1 MRPSDRPALS
11 IADDRRGRVPFAL
24 VGVLLLVSST
34 AYASGL
40 ATTGVTVDR
49 SVERAMD
56 RASADLTPAIRSATA
71 DAARAAAARPVTRP
85 APELAETVIRN
96 GSAFEDALRIR
107 IGLAVESSAETVTT
121 REGDVRATTAVPFE
135 DPAPPSRS
143 GYDPGNDDPT
153 TLADVRD
160 GVTIAPIANGTALE
174 ATVHNVTTT
183 ARRNGRI
190 VGERTRDVTVV
201 VAVPVLAAHERTER
215 FEAALNRGAIE
226 GSGLG
231 RQLTGRLY
239 AIAWARGY
247 AQRFGAP
254 VQNVVGNR
262 HVELSTNAGI
272 TAVQRKAFGA
282 ADPNASAGV
291 GRAAVRTGLTDL
303 LEPTS
308 LDEREWSRFVLEAS
322 VPDPDDATT
331 AADPTETTD
340 VSETADVSDAAN
352 ATQTVTAGPA
362 ADAAL
367 VETLDRTDAIAEA
380 AYRVEAARRIR
391 VERTGGRA
399 RPPSR
404 ESPGANW
411 TYVGERTTSTADARG
426 SGDDDGFDTAT
437 RRVAV
442 DHRTT
447 RYWTDGS
454 SRRTTTVRWS
464 QRYRV
469 TVSVEGRYAP
479 SAGAPDG
486 PTSPTFERGGAIDG
500 PNLRDAPGAA
510 RRELDATNVDAVAER
525 AVESNAELR
534 RRTVVYGDQPASL
547 RGWIRDDL
555 AAIHEVVR
563 ATETTVEMHA
573 VAAGK
578 ADPYGELAAVLRS
591 KRGELIDA
599 PGTYDGAS
607 DRARVAARRAYVD
620 ATIEKLERRARTT
633 RDVQDGIEDAANE
646 RGRGGSTDGT
656 SLGEYVAAAG
666 RATDPEP
673 DEIGADGPG
682 GSVSFQPSGSP
693 GYLPRTTI
701 DAASPAVEPES
712 GTRSLVT
719 RNVNVFTVPYGDA
732 ASGIVDQ
739 VLAAGDRVPL
749 PQAGRTLAATER
761 TLRETSDGT
770 AMRDGTGTSGGAG
783 TPGDGRSATPNE
795 EQAAELR
802 RSHDVLESD
811 VSGSIDRVERR
822 VERRLGAVTDLPGSE
837 RNAIVEAAS
846 DRYATPGELA
856 TAMGDGRYAETIVT
870 VTGRRTT
877 LTDGSRARLA
887 AEIRT
892 TLRSA
897 MDSDRTSVS
906 KARVARAG
914 EITRT
919 VARKRIESAVEDE
932 LRRAS
937 GEAVDRLDE
946 EHEWATEVPKQV
958 GAGLPVAP
966 VPGYWYA
973 TVNVWHVDVAGTYPR
988 FELRS
993 NTGPPGETFRYVR
1006 QSSRSTVEVDGEQV
1020 TLGYTDPV
1028 RFETGTTVV
1037 VAVPPGPPGVGDVDG
1052 TWSERSAGWPCPGP
1066 ERRTCSAD
1074 SGSE

>member
-24 VGVLLLVSST
+24 VGVLLLVSSG

-40 ATTGVTVDR
+40 ATTGVTIDR

-71 DAARAAAARPVTRP
+71 DAARAAAAQPVTRP
-85 APELAETVIRN
+85 GGDVPRTVIRN
-96 GSAFEDALRIR
+96 DSAFEDALRIR
-107 IGLAVESSAETVTT
+107 VGLAVEASVETVTA
-121 REGDVRATTAVPFE
+121 RDGDIRATTTVPFE
-135 DPAPPSRS
+135 DPAPPTRG
-143 GYDPGNDDPT
+143 GYSPGNDDPT

-160 GVTIAPIANGTALE
+160 GVTIAPAANGTALE
-174 ATVHNVTTT
+174 ATVQNVTTT

-226 GSGLG
+226 GTGLG

-272 TAVQRKAFGA
+272 TAVQREAFGA

-291 GRAAVRTGLTDL
+291 RRAAVRTGLTDL
-303 LEPTS
+303 LEPTGV
-308 LDEREWSRFVLEAS
+308 DENEWSRFVLETS
-322 VPDPDDATT
+322 VPDP
-331 AADPTETTD
+331 
-340 VSETADVSDAAN
+340 SDAAAASTETAPVTAGN
-352 ATQTVTAGPA
+352 GDESDATDVTETVTAGPA

-367 VETLDRTDAIAEA
+367 VETLDRTDAIAES
-380 AYRVEAARRIR
+380 AYRVEATRRIR
-391 VERTGGRA
+391 VDRTGGRT
-399 RPPSR
+399 RPPLR

-426 SGDDDGFDTAT
+426 SGGENGFDTAT
-437 RRVAV
+437 RRVTA

-454 SRRTTTVRWS
+454 SRRTTTVQWS

-469 TVSVEGRYAP
+469 TVAVDGRYAP
-479 SAGAPDG
+479 AAGAPDR

-500 PNLRDAPGAA
+500 PNLRDTPDAA
-510 RRELDATNVDAVAER
+510 RRKLDTANADAVVER
-525 AVESNAELR
+525 AVESSAERR
-534 RRTVVYGDQPASL
+534 RRTVVYGDRPADL
-547 RGWIRDDL
+547 RGWMRDDL
-555 AAIHEVVR
+555 AAIHGEVR
-563 ATETTVEMHA
+563 ATETTVEMRA
-573 VAAGK
+573 VAAGT
-578 ADPYGELAAVLRS
+578 ANPYGELAATLRDE
-591 KRGELIDA
+591 RDELVDA
-599 PGTYDGAS
+599 PRTYDGAA

-620 ATIEKLERRARTT
+620 ATIEELERRARTAQ
-633 RDVQDGIEDAANE
+633 DVQDGVENAASE
-646 RGRGGSTDGT
+646 RDRGGSTDGT
-656 SLGEYVAAAG
+656 SLGQYVAAAG
-666 RATDPEP
+666 RTTDPDP
-673 DEIGADGPG
+673 DEVGVEGPG
-682 GSVSFQPSGSP
+682 GPVSFRPAGSP

-701 DAASPAVEPES
+701 DAASPAVEPGS
-712 GTRSLVT
+712 RTRPLVT

-732 ASGIVDQ
+732 ASGIVDRA
-739 VLAAGDRVPL
+739 LAAGDRVPL
-749 PQAGRTLAATER
+749 PQAGRTLAASER
-761 TLRETSDGT
+761 TLRETGDEADTPDGT
-770 AMRDGTGTSGGAG
+770 TASDAG
-783 TPGDGRSATPNE
+783 STATTDE
-795 EQAAELR
+795 EQTAELR
-802 RSHDVLESD
+802 RSHDRLESD

-822 VERRLGAVTDLPGSE
+822 VEHRIGAVTDLPGAE
-837 RNAIVEAAS
+837 RKAAVDAAS
-846 DRYATPGELA
+846 DRYATPGQLA
-856 TAMGDGRYAETIVT
+856 TAMGDGRYAEAIVAE
-870 VTGRRTT
+870 TGRRTT
-877 LTDGSRARLA
+877 LTDGDRAHLG

-897 MDSDRTSVS
+897 MESDRTSVS
-906 KARVARAG
+906 KSRVTRAG

-919 VARKRIESAVEDE
+919 VARKRIESVVENE
-932 LRRAS
+932 LRRA
-937 GEAVDRLDE
+937 GGKAVDRLGE
-946 EHEWATEVPKQV
+946 EHEWATDVTKQV

-988 FELRS
+988 FELRA
-993 NTGPPGETFRYVR
+993 NTGPPGQPFRYVR
-1006 QSSRSTVEVDGEQV
+1006 GSGRSTVEMDGKRV

-1052 TWSERSAGWPCPGP
+1052 TWSERSAGWPCPGA
-1066 ERRTCSAD
+1066 ERRTCSAK
-1074 SGSE
+1074 SESR